1 MKEKSHRGSL
11 SGKIPIGMGAAA
23 LTWGLLLTQRMPLF
37 DEDYLRWI
45 DRVPDI
51 TFSVIGQELVMPLPA
66 SGALGFL
73 DKPVISAIFKM
84 IEPFAGYNPVP
95 YHLMKVG
102 FLVACVILLTRL
114 VQVFTR
120 DRTLAVLAG
129 LCFAFSPVLFEA
141 TLVVADFEVLAQI
154 LAIATLFAFGVD
166 LRDGGR
172 GSWWRIVVGGL
183 CGWLAIK
190 TKLSGK
196 ILPAVMA
203 LGWGLAWFALKDR
216 EGAIRVV
223 KRWAAPWVLLVIYA
237 YPWILQPA
245 TLRNLPF
252 IPGASAVPSAGYFWQ
267 PASFGTLLSLLG
279 SLSLLFTPCLLA
291 LGVVLWFRF
300 REKGSG
306 VNRPDESSQGSY
318 RSAPGTEG
326 VTGELPREEE
336 SSLEMTTRGV
346 RALACLSLPWLLLHI
361 ASFSIYPLLPDVWR
375 PRHLA
380 GASIPAALVL
390 LLAGARLP
398 SRGRMLR
405 FLFVSAFA
413 LQITAEAWGSVV
425 VREVAGGHMVRVDR
439 ANAYMTRYLRNS
451 RILAIQADSVQL
463 YRKNTSG
470 NRIVNPQ
477 PVQALDPKRRDYIL
491 AAGFDRAPIQGPAFE
506 LIEVFRSET
515 GAAIESIFF
524 IVPNLPYADAFYLYR
539 VVEPIRFK
547 VFTQPP

>member
-1 MKEKSHRGSL
+1 MKEKSHPANL
-11 SGKIPIGMGAAA
+11 SWKIPIGVGAAA

-37 DEDYLRWI
+37 DEDYPRWI

-51 TFSVIGQELVMPLPA
+51 TLSVIGQELVTPLPA

-73 DKPVISAIFKM
+73 DKPVMSAIFKM

-95 YHLMKVG
+95 YHLMKVV

-129 LCFAFSPVLFEA
+129 LLFAVSPTLFEA

-154 LAIATLFAFGVD
+154 LAIATLFTFGID

-172 GSWWRIVVGGL
+172 GSLWLVVVGGL

-196 ILPAVMA
+196 LLPAVMA

-223 KRWAAPWVLLVIYA
+223 KRWAAAWVFLILYA

-245 TLRNLPF
+245 TFRKLPF
-252 IPGASAVPSAGYFWQ
+252 IPGASSVPAAGYFWQ
-267 PASFGTLLSLLG
+267 PASFETLLALLG
-279 SLSLLFTPCLLA
+279 SLSLLFTPCLLT
-291 LGVVLWFRF
+291 LGLVLWFRF
-300 REKGSG
+300 RTKGSG

-318 RSAPGTEG
+318 RSPPGTGG
-326 VTGELPREEE
+326 VTGELQREEQ

-346 RALACLSLPWLLLHI
+346 RVLACLSLPWLVLHI

-375 PRHLA
+375 SRNLA
-380 GASIPAALVL
+380 GASIPATLVL
-390 LLAGARLP
+390 LLAGARLA

-405 FLFVSAFA
+405 FLVISAFA
-413 LQITAEAWGSVV
+413 LQITAEAWGSVL

-439 ANAYMTRYLRNS
+439 TNAYMTEHLRNS
-451 RILAIQADSVQL
+451 RILAIQVDSIQV

-491 AAGFDRAPIQGPAFE
+491 VAGFDRAPIQGQAFE
-506 LIEVFRSET
+506 LIKVFRGET

-524 IVPNLPYADAFYLYR
+524 IVPDLSYADAFYLYR
-539 VVEPIRFK
+539 VVEPIRFQ
-547 VFTQPP
+547 VFAPPP